1 MRLPPLRP
9 ATPPVN
15 KEFIMN
21 GYLDVVIYNVERG
34 NAIWVSLPD
43 GKNLMFDIGRRDD
56 FSPLYDMWHRGV
68 RYLDGLVITH
78 PHTDHFNDIKSL
90 CLYGI
95 ANIGVFLRPTHIASR
110 EIYARNRD
118 DNLSREY
125 IQFASSFADL
135 IGNREFV
142 TWDIGGAHLDIFRP
156 HRSSTSNLNN
166 HSLVTL
172 ISFNG
177 IKVLI
182 PGDCEKT
189 GWNELLELT
198 SFLPAVY
205 GTKLLVAPHHG
216 LVSGYSSDLMS
227 EISPDICVISEGHV
241 TDTDVCNYYAS
252 KCRGHQ
258 VSVKGGSEEMR
269 RTVTTRNDGN
279 VHIRISGIPYAQAY
293 SIATFN

>member
-1 MRLPPLRP
+1 
-9 ATPPVN
+9 
-15 KEFIMN
+15 MN

-68 RYLDGLVITH
+68 RCLDGLIITH
-78 PHTDHFNDIKSL
+78 PHTDHFNDIASL
-90 CLYGI
+90 NRLWGIRGIGAFIRPAHIPNYELYSQNKD
-95 ANIGVFLRPTHIASR
+95 ANLVRA
-110 EIYARNRD
+110 
-118 DNLSREY
+118 Y
-125 IQFASSFADL
+125 IQLALPFMDI
-135 IGNREFV
+135 IGNDSYVKR
-142 TWDIGGAHLDIFRP
+142 DIGGAHLDIFRP

-198 SFLPAVY
+198 SFLAAVY

-216 LVSGYSSDLMS
+216 LVSGYSSALMS

-241 TDTDVCNYYAS
+241 TDTDVCSYYSS

-258 VSVKGGSEEMR
+258 VSINGGPAEIR
-269 RTVTTRNDGN
+269 RTITTRNDGN
-279 VHIRISGIPYAQAY
+279 VHIRISGNPYMPCS
-293 SIATFN
+293 SISTFK